1 MVVINAWN
9 FETNGSLE
17 VKLRIAPPPEETA
30 DSPSIARDI
39 VLGSRNLN
47 QLLDTDRD
55 ELYQSLA
62 AGNSKKSEQGQEVV
76 FMLENLI
83 SNADLI
89 TSGMMLFVKKG
100 SIYYLFQL

>member
-1 MVVINAWN
+1 MFMRNDPLFANYEVVVINAWN

-17 VKLRIAPPPEETA
+17 VKLRIAPPPEEMA

-47 QLLDTDRD
+47 QLLDSDRD

-62 AGNSKKSEQGQEVV
+62 AGNSKKSEQGKRW
-76 FMLENLI
+76 
-83 SNADLI
+83 SSCSK
-89 TSGMMLFVKKG
+89 T
-100 SIYYLFQL
+100 

>member
-1 MVVINAWN
+1 M
-9 FETNGSLE
+9 
-17 VKLRIAPPPEETA
+17 
-30 DSPSIARDI
+30 
-39 VLGSRNLN
+39 
-47 QLLDTDRD
+47 LDTDRD

-89 TSGMMLFVKKG
+89 TSGRMMGVKKG
-100 SIYYLFQL
+100 RLYNLFQLEEEMKRLSESLRNEKILE